1 MKLTMV
7 RQMGWVVGCV
17 MLLAGARGAANDGV
31 FTFAAMGCMPYEYV
45 ENVAEQTHRLTEEIN
60 RRRPAFTVHLGDINS
75 GSEAPTD
82 AKLQAVKAWFGRFD
96 GPLIYTPGDNEWT
109 DAHRPKSG
117 SMDPLE
123 RLGHLREL
131 FFAREESLGR
141 QPRALVT
148 QRRMPG
154 YERLVE
160 NARWTEGGVHFAT
173 IHVVGSDNNMQP
185 AIPGAVAEWTHRDAA
200 NIAWLREVFAA
211 ATEAGTPGVGLFM
224 QAQPFAYTDGKS
236 GFIPGFQEFLTALEQ
251 EVRDFG
257 KPVLLVHAD
266 AHRYRYEQSVAI
278 ELTAERVPNLHRVES
293 FGGRDIHAVEVLVAP
308 HTPEV
313 FFPGPLIVPGNP
325 RPRL

>member
-1 MKLTMV
+1 
-7 RQMGWVVGCV
+7 
-17 MLLAGARGAANDGV
+17 
-31 FTFAAMGCMPYEYV
+31 MGCLPYEHV
-45 ENVAEQTHRLTEEIN
+45 ENVEEKTHRLTDEIN

-82 AKLQAVKAWFGRFD
+82 AKLRAVKEWFGRVD

-109 DAHRPKSG
+109 DAHRPTSG

-123 RLGHLREL
+123 RLERLREL
-131 FFAREESLGR
+131 FFAQEESLGG

-154 YERLVE
+154 YELFVE

-173 IHVVGSDNNMQP
+173 IHVVGSENNMQP
-185 AIPGAVAEWTHRDAA
+185 AIPGALEEWTRRDAA
-200 NIAWLREVFAA
+200 NIAWLREVFAV
-211 ATEAGTPGVGLFM
+211 ATKAGAPAVGLFM
-224 QAQPFAYTDGKS
+224 QAQPFAHTDGQG
-236 GFIPGFQEFLTALEQ
+236 GFIPGFHDFLAALER
-251 EVRDFG
+251 EVRAFC

-266 AHRYRYEQSVAI
+266 SHRYRYEQSIAI
-278 ELTAERVPNLHRVES
+278 ELTAERVPNLHRLES
-293 FGGRDIHAVEVLVAP
+293 FGGQDVHAVEVLVAP

-313 FFPGPLIVPGNP
+313 FFPGPLNEPGNP